1 MTRDLETE
9 EKNSAFLQPQSRVL
23 AKSQGP
29 GQHLLKS
36 HWLFQAQVILSV
48 LVRSSLATNSTMAFV
63 GQESTEEGVLQERD
77 QSYH

>member
-9 EKNSAFLQPQSRVL
+9 EKNSAFLQPQSIVL

-29 GQHLLKS
+29 GQHPLKS
-36 HWLFQAQVILSV
+36 HLLFQAQVILSV

-63 GQESTEEGVLQERD
+63 G
-77 QSYH
+77 